1 VRYTRVMVDVAPAA
15 PADVDLERAAT
26 VDLAAAVRRRVLS
39 PRELVDAF
47 IARVERE
54 NPRINAVIATRF
66 DAARKEAD
74 AQTQLLGRVDDDAL
88 PPFFGVPCTIKET
101 FALTG
106 MPWTA
111 GSMKRRHIV
120 ADHDASAVARLR
132 RAGFIPLG
140 VTNVPEMAFWYETD
154 NLVWG
159 RTNNP
164 FDVGRT
170 VGGSSGGEGAIVGV
184 GASPLG
190 LGSDVGGS
198 IRMPASFCGVFGHK
212 PTGGLVPTTG
222 HIPSPSPSLAR
233 FTCVGP
239 IARSAR
245 DLLPT
250 LRVLAGPD
258 GTDPGCIEGVDLSAL
273 DVDPKR
279 LTIHVIDESGWVKP
293 ADNVRSAV
301 WKAAFVLEKRGARVE
316 HARPPEMRT
325 AFQMWA
331 EAMQQGTL
339 DGRTFIE
346 WLGDGEKVSVARE
359 LLRLCVGRP
368 QHTKEALLFA
378 ALESAGK
385 HLPLVRGGLDQRE
398 RLRARLRELLLDD
411 HHVILSPTF
420 PVTAFPHGWGARYP
434 AAFVYAGLWNVL
446 EQPATAVPLGL
457 DGEGLPLGC
466 QVIGRRGADRVTIG
480 VAALLEQAL
489 GGRVSVR

>member
-1 VRYTRVMVDVAPAA
+1 MRYTRSMSEVARTAA
-15 PADVDLERAAT
+15 LDLERAAA
-26 VDLAAAVRRRVLS
+26 VDLAASVRHRVIS

-47 IARVERE
+47 IARIERE
-54 NPRINAVIATRF
+54 NPRLNAVIAARF
-66 DAARKEAD
+66 DAARAEAD
-74 AQTQLLGRVDDDAL
+74 AQTALLGHVDDDAL
-88 PPFFGVPCTIKET
+88 PAFFGVPCTVKET
-101 FALTG
+101 FPLAG

-111 GSMKRRHIV
+111 GSLRRRHVV
-120 ADHDASAVARLR
+120 ADVDAPAVARLKA
-132 RAGFIPLG
+132 AGFIPLG

-164 FDVGRT
+164 FDVSRT

-239 IARSAR
+239 LTRSAR

-258 GTDPGCIEGVDLSAL
+258 GKDPGCIDGVDLSEL
-273 DVDPKR
+273 DVDPR
-279 LTIHVIDESGWVKP
+279 HLTIHVIDESGWVKP
-293 ADNVRSAV
+293 DESVRSAV

-316 HARPPEMRT
+316 HARPPEMRA
-325 AFQMWA
+325 AFLMWA

-339 DGRTFIE
+339 DGRSFIE
-346 WLGDGEKVSVARE
+346 WLGDGEKVSVVEEA
-359 LLRLCVGRP
+359 LYVLRGRP
-368 QHTKEALLFA
+368 RHTKEALLFA
-378 ALESAGK
+378 VLEGAGK
-385 HLPLVRGGLDQRE
+385 HLPIVRGGLAMRE

-420 PVTAFPHGWGARYP
+420 PVTAFPHGRGARYP

-480 VAALLEQAL
+480 VAGLLERFL
-489 GGRVSVR
+489 GGRVPVR

>member
-1 VRYTRVMVDVAPAA
+1 MVDAPTA
-15 PADVDLERAAT
+15 PLSLDLERAAA
-26 VDLAAAVRRRVLS
+26 VDLAAAVRRREVS

-54 NPRINAVIATRF
+54 NPRLNAVIATRF
-66 DAARKEAD
+66 DAARAEAD
-74 AQTQLLGRVDDDAL
+74 AQTALLAHVDDDAL

-101 FALTG
+101 FPLAG

-111 GSMKRRHIV
+111 GSLRRRHIV
-120 ADHDASAVARLR
+120 ADVDAPVVARMKQ
-132 RAGFIPLG
+132 AGFVPLG

-164 FDVGRT
+164 YDVTRT

-198 IRMPASFCGVFGHK
+198 IRMPASFCGLFGHK

-222 HIPSPSPSLAR
+222 HIPAPSPTLAR

-239 IARSAR
+239 LARSAR

-250 LRVLAGPD
+250 LRALAGPD
-258 GTDPGCIEGVDLSAL
+258 GVDPGCIEGVDLDDL
-273 DVDPKR
+273 DVDPR
-279 LTIHVIDESGWVKP
+279 GLTVHVIDESGWVKP
-293 ADNVRSAV
+293 SDSVRSAL
-301 WKAAFVLEKRGARVE
+301 WKAAFVLERRGARVE
-316 HARPPEMRT
+316 HARPPELRT

-331 EAMQQGTL
+331 EAMQQGTR
-339 DGRTFIE
+339 DGRSFIE
-346 WLGDGEKVSVARE
+346 WLGDGQKVSVALE
-359 LLRLCVGRP
+359 LLRLVVGRP
-368 QHTKEALLFA
+368 RHTKEALLFA
-378 ALESAGK
+378 TLEGAGK
-385 HLPLVRGGLDQRE
+385 RLPFVRGGLAQRE

-411 HHVILSPTF
+411 HHVILSPSF
-420 PVTAFPHGWGARYP
+420 PVTAFPHGRGARYP

-466 QVIGRRGADRVTIG
+466 QVIGRRGADRITIG
-480 VAALLEQAL
+480 VAGLLERFL
-489 GGRVSVR
+489 GGRVPVR